1 MFRILFYLL
10 VPSFLMASLGV
21 MASNPDVHEQKSIDL
36 KHIAINLDFDWTKKQ
51 AYGNVEITLTVLNKT
66 NTVLLDAG
74 LLSIH
79 SVQLNT
85 GSNLVFQYDG
95 GDRDDGLRIKLD
107 KMYARGQLITLKIAY
122 HTNWINH
129 SDPNNIGGSFGK
141 GLRFQEPTLTTP
153 LKRKQI
159 WSQGEP
165 QSNRYW
171 FPSYD
176 RPDDLRTTEF
186 TAKVEKNLTAISNGR
201 LVSLKENSDG
211 THTFHYKADTPY
223 PNYLTSFVIG
233 EYTDIKQK
241 YNKTALH
248 TFGYPDEKSA
258 VIATTVRLPDM
269 LRYFEK
275 ITGKPYPFSQ
285 YTQVVVQDYPFPGMI
300 GQHMTTTISDNMID
314 DDRTHADF
322 FYLWD
327 GVEAHALASQWFGNL
342 IAPEGWQHTWLSES
356 FSHYMDGLYADYK
369 NSHDEFLL
377 YNYSFDRNTVISDW
391 SNGYRHPIVT
401 ERYNNITEY
410 VGDNYTKIRGS
421 LVLRMLRKQLGDDT
435 WFKAIREYVRTYAG
449 KQVNTEDFR
458 SVVEKVSRASYK
470 WFFDQWI
477 YTMGHPVFDIHKEYA
492 AGTNQLMLSIKQI
505 QTPDTN
511 SIYPQASL
519 FKGKIELEIDH
530 KIISLW
536 LEPKIENVFRIDCPQ
551 APKLVHVDFESSWIK
566 EIQFKKTV
574 DELIYQLLNDK
585 DILGRMWSIDELTAH
600 AQDEK
605 TSAEEKNKI
614 KAAFRSI
621 ASGKLYWR
629 LRGYAISKLRSIS
642 DIPLDSTTVNMLK
655 TIIQTEKSW
664 LKAGAITSLGVTKDS
679 VYTDIYLQALLDE
692 SDRVIN
698 VSAVALGKTKS
709 SKALDALL
717 KLKDKPSW
725 KSQSLISALNGLK
738 ELGDPAG
745 ADVALKALED
755 IKAPRWYLATSV
767 WDYPLAAAETL
778 VALKKTDQAYDMNLD
793 RFRNSLIQNDYND
806 IFSNVLL
813 LLTLGDP
820 RGIEIIGPLKSK
832 FKDDANAMIAI
843 SQYETQFNDLQK

>member
-1 MFRILFYLL
+1 MVSSVLL
-10 VPSFLMASLGV
+10 G
-21 MASNPDVHEQKSIDL
+21 SNPAKHEQKPFDI

-51 AYGNVEITLTVLNKT
+51 AFGNVEITFSILVETD
-66 NTVLLDAG
+66 TVLLDAG
-74 LLSIH
+74 MLTIH

-85 GSNLVFQYDG
+85 GPNLVFQYDG
-95 GDRDDGLRIKLD
+95 GDRDDGLRIKLN
-107 KMYARGQLITLKIAY
+107 KTYSPGQVITLKIAY

-129 SDPNNIGGSFGK
+129 ADPNNIGGSFGK
-141 GLRFQEPTLTTP
+141 GLRYQKPTLTTP

-186 TAKVEKNLTAISNGR
+186 TARVDKNLTVISNGR
-201 LVSLKENSDG
+201 LVSLKENKDG
-211 THTFHYKADTPY
+211 THTFHYKTDAPY

-269 LRYFEK
+269 IRYFEK
-275 ITGKPYPFSQ
+275 ITGKPYPFEQ
-285 YTQVVVQDYPFPGMI
+285 YAQVVVQDYPFPGMI
-300 GQHMTTTISDNMID
+300 GQHMTTIISDNMID

-342 IAPEGWQHTWLSES
+342 ISPESWEHTWLSES

-391 SNGYRHPIVT
+391 FNGYRHPIVT
-401 ERYNNITEY
+401 DQFNNISDF
-410 VGDNYTKIRGS
+410 VGDNYTKVKGS
-421 LVLRMLRKQLGDDT
+421 LVLKMLRKQLGDDT
-435 WFKAIREYVRTYAG
+435 WFKVIHEYVRTYAG
-449 KQVNTEDFR
+449 KQVNTEDFK
-458 SVVEKVSRASYK
+458 SVVEKVSRAPYK

-477 YTMGHPVFDIHKEYA
+477 YNMGHPVFDIRKEYA
-492 AGTNQLMLSIKQI
+492 AGTKQLKLSVKQI

-511 SIYPQASL
+511 STYTQASL
-519 FKGKIELEIDH
+519 FKGKIELEIDN
-530 KIISLW
+530 KIIPLW
-536 LEPKIENVFRIDCPQ
+536 LEPKIENIFTIDCSQ

-585 DILGRMWSIDELTAH
+585 DILGRMWSIDELTIL
-600 AQDEK
+600 AQDDKTTANEK
-605 TSAEEKNKI
+605 IKI

-621 ASGKLYWR
+621 ALGKQYWR
-629 LRGYAISKLRSIS
+629 LRGYAVSKLRSIS
-642 DIPLDSTTVNMLK
+642 DLPLDSATVNMLK
-655 TIIQTEKSW
+655 AIIQTEKSW
-664 LKAGAITSLGVTKDS
+664 LKAGAITSLGMSKDS
-679 VYTDIYLQALLDE
+679 AYTDIYLQALHDE
-692 SDRVIN
+692 SVRVIN
-698 VSAVALGKTKS
+698 VSAIALGKTKS

-738 ELGDPAG
+738 ESGDPAG

-778 VALKKTDQAYDMNLD
+778 VALKKANQAYDMILD
-793 RFRNSLIQNDYND
+793 RFRNSLNQNDYND

-813 LLTLGDP
+813 LLTLADP

-843 SQYETQFNDLQK
+843 SQYETQFNDLEKK